1 MAIGHSCAR
10 VERLPLGDSPMPTTS
25 NKPTTRFLGTL
36 RDVLFETTP
45 NGPAKVSG
53 NSPAPQTP
61 TNADFEAAR
70 AALRQSVE
78 ESLGP
83 GTRELTLQVEA
94 LREALPDARQRL
106 RAALRVLS
114 LKGFPAP
121 ALVAELEQAI
131 AGLTRQNEAFSSKLS
146 TRRAAVEDQRQQAVE
161 ACRVE
166 TEQTEQAIVQLQAE
180 LEAARAQ
187 LAEAAARR
195 EQALATC
202 DEHATRLAAKQQSF
216 ERAFG
221 ELHGEYATLTQ
232 QLSNAESV

>member
-1 MAIGHSCAR
+1 
-10 VERLPLGDSPMPTTS
+10 MPTTS
-25 NKPTTRFLGTL
+25 NKPITNRANTGFLGTL

-45 NGPAKVSG
+45 NSPAKVSAHSAREQLPG
-53 NSPAPQTP
+53 
-61 TNADFEAAR
+61 NADLEAAR
-70 AALRQSVE
+70 AALRQSLE

-83 GTRELTLQVEA
+83 GTRELSLQVEA

-121 ALVAELEQAI
+121 ALVAELEQAV
-131 AGLTRQNEAFSSKLS
+131 AGLTRQNEAFFSKLS
-146 TRRAAVEDQRQQAVE
+146 ARLATIDEQRNQAIE

-166 TEQTEQAIVQLQAE
+166 TEQTEQAIVKLQAE

-195 EQALATC
+195 ERALATC
-202 DEHATRLAAKQQSF
+202 TEHASRLAAKRQSF
-216 ERAFG
+216 DRAFG

-232 QLSNAESV
+232 QLSNAE

>member
-1 MAIGHSCAR
+1 
-10 VERLPLGDSPMPTTS
+10 MPTTS
-25 NKPTTRFLGTL
+25 KPTTNRPTTGFLGTL

-45 NGPAKVSG
+45 NSQAKVSAD
-53 NSPAPQTP
+53 SPAPQTP
-61 TNADFEAAR
+61 TNADFEASR
-70 AALRQSVE
+70 AALRQCVE

-106 RAALRVLS
+106 RAAVRVLS

-131 AGLTRQNEAFSSKLS
+131 AGLTGQNEAFSRKLS
-146 TRRAAVEDQRQQAVE
+146 ARRAAIEDQRNQASE

-166 TEQTEQAIVQLQAE
+166 TEQTEQAIVKLQAE
-180 LEAARAQ
+180 LEAARAE

-202 DEHATRLAAKQQSF
+202 DEQATRLAAKQLSF
-216 ERAFG
+216 ERAFS
-221 ELHGEYATLTQ
+221 ELHGEYATLQ
-232 QLSNAESV
+232 RQLSNAE

>member
-1 MAIGHSCAR
+1 
-10 VERLPLGDSPMPTTS
+10 MPTTS
-25 NKPTTRFLGTL
+25 NKPTTNRASAGFLGTL

-45 NGPAKVSG
+45 NGPAKVSA
-53 NSPAPQTP
+53 NSSAPQTP
-61 TNADFEAAR
+61 SNADFDAAR

-83 GTRELTLQVEA
+83 GTRELSLQVEA
-94 LREALPDARQRL
+94 LREALPDAKQRL

-131 AGLTRQNEAFSSKLS
+131 AGLARQNEAFSGKISA
-146 TRRAAVEDQRQQAVE
+146 RRAALDEQRSQAIE

-166 TEQTEQAIVQLQAE
+166 TSETEQAIARLQAE

-187 LAEAAARR
+187 LAEAAAHR

-202 DEHATRLAAKQQSF
+202 AEHAARLADKQLSF
-216 ERAFG
+216 ERAFS
-221 ELHGEYATLTQ
+221 ELHGEYATLKQ
-232 QLSNAESV
+232 QLSNAE

>member
-1 MAIGHSCAR
+1 
-10 VERLPLGDSPMPTTS
+10 MPTTS
-25 NKPTTRFLGTL
+25 NKPITNRASTGFLGTL

-45 NGPAKVSG
+45 NSPTKVSAH
-53 NSPAPQTP
+53 SASEQLPE
-61 TNADFEAAR
+61 NADLEAAR
-70 AALRQSVE
+70 AALRQSLE

-83 GTRELTLQVEA
+83 GTRELSLQVEA

-131 AGLTRQNEAFSSKLS
+131 SGLTRQSEAFSSKL
-146 TRRAAVEDQRQQAVE
+146 TARRAAIDEQRNQAVE

-166 TEQTEQAIVQLQAE
+166 TEQTEQAIVKLQAE
-180 LEAARAQ
+180 LAAARAQ
-187 LAEAAARR
+187 LAEAAAHR

-202 DEHATRLAAKQQSF
+202 TEHASRLAAKQQSF

-221 ELHGEYATLTQ
+221 ELHGQYSTLMQ
-232 QLSNAESV
+232 QLSNAE

>member
-1 MAIGHSCAR
+1 
-10 VERLPLGDSPMPTTS
+10 MPTTS
-25 NKPTTRFLGTL
+25 NKPNMNRANTGFLGTL

-45 NGPAKVSG
+45 NSPAKVSAH
-53 NSPAPQTP
+53 SAPEQMP
-61 TNADFEAAR
+61 DDADLDAAR
-70 AALRQSVE
+70 AALRQRLE

-83 GTRELTLQVEA
+83 GTRELALQVEA
-94 LREALPDARQRL
+94 LREALPDAKQRL

-121 ALVAELEQAI
+121 ALVAELKQAI
-131 AGLTRQNEAFSSKLS
+131 AGLIGQNEAFSRKLS
-146 TRRAAVEDQRQQAVE
+146 ARRTAIDDRRNQAIE

-166 TEQTEQAIVQLQAE
+166 TEQTEQAIVKLQAE

-202 DEHATRLAAKQQSF
+202 TEHASRLAAKQQSF

-221 ELHGEYATLTQ
+221 ELHGEYASLTQ
-232 QLSNAESV
+232 QLSNAE

>member
-1 MAIGHSCAR
+1 
-10 VERLPLGDSPMPTTS
+10 MPTTS
-25 NKPTTRFLGTL
+25 NKPITNRANTGLLGTL

-45 NGPAKVSG
+45 NSPAKVSAHSASEQLPG
-53 NSPAPQTP
+53 
-61 TNADFEAAR
+61 NADLDAAR
-70 AALRQSVE
+70 GALRQSLE

-83 GTRELTLQVEA
+83 GTRELSLQLEA
-94 LREALPDARQRL
+94 LREALPDAKSRL

-131 AGLTRQNEAFSSKLS
+131 AGLTRQSEAFSSKL
-146 TRRAAVEDQRQQAVE
+146 TARRAALDDQRNQAIE

-166 TEQTEQAIVQLQAE
+166 TEQTEQTIVKLQAE

-195 EQALATC
+195 EQALANCTQ
-202 DEHATRLAAKQQSF
+202 HASRLAAKQQSF

-221 ELHGEYATLTQ
+221 ELYGQYSTLTQ
-232 QLSNAESV
+232 QLSNAE